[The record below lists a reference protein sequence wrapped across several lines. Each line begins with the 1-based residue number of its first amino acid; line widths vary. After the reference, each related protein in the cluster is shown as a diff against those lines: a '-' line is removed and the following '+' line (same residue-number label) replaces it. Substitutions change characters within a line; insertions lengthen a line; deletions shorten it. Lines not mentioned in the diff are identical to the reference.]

1 VEALRRGEQQ
11 GAWLGIGVKVRSGL
25 GFGVRARVRV
35 RVRAKFRARVRTVV
49 REQQAAVGTARHAPL
64 ARGPRHR
71 LH

>member
-1 VEALRRGEQQ
+1 M
-11 GAWLGIGVKVRSGL
+11 